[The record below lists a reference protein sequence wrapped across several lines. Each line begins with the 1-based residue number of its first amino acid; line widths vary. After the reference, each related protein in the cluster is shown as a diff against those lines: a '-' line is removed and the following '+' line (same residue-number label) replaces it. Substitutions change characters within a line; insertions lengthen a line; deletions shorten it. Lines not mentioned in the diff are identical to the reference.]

1 MTTSYAYFVRGNW
14 LASAYVQPMGFILA
28 VMTATV
34 FWAALYVTLTG
45 KPIHRLLRQVPMV
58 SLLMVLAGLA
68 IAAWGWKI
76 FIYVRGIDGWR

>member
-1 MTTSYAYFVRGNW
+1 
-14 LASAYVQPMGFILA
+14 MGFILA

-34 FWAALYVTLTG
+34 FWAGVYVALTG

-58 SLLMVLAGLA
+58 SLVLAVGMLA

-76 FIYVRGIDGWR
+76 FIYLRGIDGWK